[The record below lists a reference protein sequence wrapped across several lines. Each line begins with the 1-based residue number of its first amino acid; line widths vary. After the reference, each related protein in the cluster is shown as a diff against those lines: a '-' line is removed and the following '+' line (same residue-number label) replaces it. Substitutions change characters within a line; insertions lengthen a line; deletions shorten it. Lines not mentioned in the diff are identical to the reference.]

1 MRVVATTELAKA
13 KATGGKSAAGI
24 YGEGASVKFGAT
36 GLLPLSAGGETR

>member
-13 KATGGKSAAGI
+13 KATGGKRAGI

-36 GLLPLSAGGETR
+36 GLLPLSAGGKTR